1 MWYTGIKTISNYKQ
15 IPFDRIMLYRP
26 NSSQPQAYRAKT
38 ILPMMPENHYIEDGL
53 LIIQDDIIKETGY
66 YKQLRKTFQGDI
78 HDLGP
83 YVVVPGLINAHTHLE
98 LSHLQGQTVL
108 QKGFESWVKS
118 LLQLPMQ
125 DIDPTTLQNVFKNLE
140 QNGIAGIGDI
150 SGHNPKT
157 LLQNLRESGSLY
169 RLFLEFLG
177 FKPPKTDNI
186 DWPAHVSPNKN
197 PELSVAGHALYSTHP
212 NTLQLLKN
220 WTTQNHRPFS
230 IHLAENPGEIELFT
244 TGRGEF
250 ADFLK
255 NSLLPE
261 TFVPPYTTPVNYA
274 DQLGLLDHNTLAVHC
289 VHANSSD
296 IQVLAETRT
305 SVCLCP
311 RSNYNINLESPPWEE
326 MLESGVSLC
335 LGTDSLCSNSDLN
348 LWNEAEQLLQTGSK
362 EIPLKEIM
370 KLLTINPSRALGLDN
385 DLGSLEPGK
394 RGCFTLVPE
403 HFTENIPI

>member
-1 MWYTGIKTISNYKQ
+1 MQ
-15 IPFDRIMLYRP
+15 
-26 NSSQPQAYRAKT
+26 
-38 ILPMMPENHYIEDGL
+38 PENQYIEDGL
-53 LIIQDDIIKETGY
+53 LVIQNGKVKETGN
-66 YKQLRKTFQGDI
+66 YKQLSKNYPGEI

-108 QKGFESWVKS
+108 QKGFETWVKS

-125 DIDPTTLQNVFKNLE
+125 DIDTETLQKTVNSLE
-140 QNGIAGIGDI
+140 QNGTAGMGDI
-150 SGHNPKT
+150 SGHSPRT
-157 LLQNLRESGSLY
+157 VLQSLQESRAFY
-169 RLFLEFLG
+169 RVFLEFLG

-186 DWPAHVSPNKN
+186 DWPTHVSPNKT

-230 IHLAENPGEIELFT
+230 MHLAENPGEIELFT

-255 NSLLPE
+255 KSLLPE
-261 TFVPPYTTPVNYA
+261 SFVPPFTTPIRYA

-296 IQVLAETRT
+296 IQVLAETNT

-326 MLESGVSLC
+326 MLEAGISLC
-335 LGTDSLCSNSDLN
+335 LGTDSLCSNFDLN
-348 LWNEAEQLLQTGSK
+348 LWKEVEQLLQTASR
-362 EIPLKEIM
+362 EIHLQEIM
-370 KLLTINPSRALGLDN
+370 KLLTINPARALGLDYY
-385 DLGSLEPGK
+385 LGSLEPGK
-394 RGCFTLVPE
+394 KGCFTLIPE
-403 HFTENIPI
+403 EFTANIPI